1 MIFKYPLF
9 SDNQIEYINNSIKNI
24 ESQTNRLIAGDPANR
39 EKYIAAAEAE
49 IADLV
54 FKEKCESKTAF
65 RRGCYLLIVI
75 GFILLLPLSIND
87 RDPVL
92 RFIAS
97 LGAGTIGT
105 GAISALLNIN
115 IR

>member
-9 SDNQIEYINNSIKNI
+9 SDNQIEYINDSIKNI
-24 ESQTNRLIAGDPANR
+24 ESRTNYLIAGDPANR

-87 RDPVL
+87 RDPIL

-97 LGAGTIGT
+97 GGGCLIIS